1 MKTTLVLLATVSILA
16 LGCKSARVGWGRGES
31 AQLPD
36 WLQQFHGAVPF
47 SDSVGWKAQAYR
59 LPEPY
64 ELSARRLARRTAIRR
79 SAQIRIERY
88 LELDSLL
95 VHAGA
100 YQTPPDGSSFSIP
113 VTFECRH
120 WFVVTGDGQLAVQR
134 LDFFDRQSAHL
145 QLVFRCGDPVADIPD
160 FALARPP
167 APDDHTML
175 QTFAIAPKPFFYRQI
190 LPDTLPRGRQVGIE
204 HYWRD
209 KDRLLHL
216 GTEQHIVGSKKCFL
230 IQMGGEHWFRVTERD
245 KPTIFRYLLDETQ
258 PSLWQLRRFEGELL
272 WPPVATARQ

>member
-1 MKTTLVLLATVSILA
+1 MKTTFFLLATASILTI
-16 LGCKSARVGWGRGES
+16 GCKSARVGWGRGES

-36 WLQQFHGAVPF
+36 WLQQFHRAVPF

-64 ELSARRLARRTAIRR
+64 ELPARRLTRRTAIRR

-88 LELDSLL
+88 LELGNLL
-95 VHAGA
+95 VHAGT
-100 YQTPPDGSSFSIP
+100 YQTPPNGSSFSVP

-120 WFVVTGDGQLAVQR
+120 WFVVTGNGQLAVQR
-134 LDFFDRQSAHL
+134 LDFYDRQSAHL
-145 QLVFRCGDPVADIPD
+145 QLIFRRGDPVADIPD

-190 LPDTLPRGRQVGIE
+190 LPDTLPRGWQISIE

-216 GTEQHIVGSKKCFL
+216 GTEQHIVGNQKCFL
-230 IQMGGEHWFRVTERD
+230 IQMGGEHWFRVTERE
-245 KPTIFRYLLDETQ
+245 KTTTFRYILDETQ
-258 PSLWQLRRFEGELL
+258 PSLWQLRRFDGEPL
-272 WPPVATARQ
+272 WPPVATTRQ